1 MKYITFDVML
11 KGRFVCTMRM
21 PITFDVIEEFIGD
34 KPVISNKAFSA
45 YVEQKRPSL
54 KGKPYKICF

>member
-1 MKYITFDVML
+1 ML
-11 KGRFVCTMRM
+11 SRRFICTLRM
-21 PITFDVIEEFIGD
+21 PITFDVIEDYIKG

-54 KGKPYKICF
+54 KDKPYKICI